1 MTTVPATGTASS
13 SASTASTTAT
23 PPTLDYNSFL
33 QLLIAQMQNQD
44 PLNPTDST
52 AFVSQLA
59 SFSSVEQGVNTNS
72 KLDQLLT
79 ISNLTQ
85 ASTMVGHTLTSADG
99 TVSGVIS
106 SVRVDSSGAT
116 AVLTDGKEV
125 TINQGVT
132 VGY

>member
-1 MTTVPATGTASS
+1 MTTVSGTNSS
-13 SASTASTTAT
+13 SGTTSTASQST
-23 PPTLDYNSFL
+23 PTVDYNSFL

-52 AFVSQLA
+52 QFVTQLA
-59 SFSSVEQGVNTNS
+59 TFSNVEQGVNTNS

-85 ASTMVGHTLTSADG
+85 ASTMVGHSLTSSDG
-99 TVSGVIS
+99 TVSGIIE

-116 AVLTDGKEV
+116 AILTNGQQV
-125 TINQGVT
+125 TIDQGVT
-132 VGY
+132 IGY

>member
-85 ASTMVGHTLTSADG
+85 ATTMVGHTLTSADG

>member
-13 SASTASTTAT
+13 SASTASAAAGA
-23 PPTLDYNSFL
+23 PTLDYNSFL

-85 ASTMVGHTLTSADG
+85 ATTMVGHTLTSADG

>member
-1 MTTVPATGTASS
+1 MTTVSGTNASS
-13 SASTASTTAT
+13 GSTSTSSQPT
-23 PPTLDYNSFL
+23 PTVDYNSFL

-52 AFVSQLA
+52 QFVTQLA
-59 SFSSVEQGVNTNS
+59 TFSNVEQGVNTNS

-85 ASTMVGHTLTSADG
+85 ASTMVGHSLTSSDG
-99 TVSGVIS
+99 TVSGIIE

-116 AVLTDGKEV
+116 AILTDGQQI
-125 TINQGVT
+125 TIDQGVT
-132 VGY
+132 IGY